1 MELYGRKSSDRC
13 VCGLALARRCKDS
26 SSWFVSVAS
35 LMRHASGGLHTTCSS
50 YSARRQQ
57 HIRNHL
63 RRRGKVS
70 LYFVYM
76 YVYRIIKRNYVRT
89 HPSAWSALQHGWRP
103 LHARSYADTHETPA
117 QSHMLCVTNS
127 HRCRAMKD
135 KDSLAMF

>member
-1 MELYGRKSSDRC
+1 MFRSLRVRAGSRTSVQK
-13 VCGLALARRCKDS
+13 LTIML
-26 SSWFVSVAS
+26 VSVAS
-35 LMRHASGGLHTTCSS
+35 LMRHTLGGLHTTCSS

-127 HRCRAMKD
+127 HRCRAVKD